1 MSAAPGE
8 LEIGR
13 EEIALLDRVLVLSI
27 DPDLVA
33 VRIYGANNE
42 KPEHAIGVSAARALR
57 IGALFIRA
65 AMRLDPSLTP
75 EVVAQLRARGGVAK

>member
-1 MSAAPGE
+1 MTE

-27 DPDLVA
+27 DSDLVA
-33 VRIYGANNE
+33 VRIYGPADE
-42 KPEHAIGVSAARALR
+42 KPEHAIGVTAARALR

-65 AMRLDPSLTP
+65 AMRLDPTMTP
-75 EVVAQLRARGGVAK
+75 DVVALRAVEGGK

>member
-1 MSAAPGE
+1 MSKSE

-13 EEIALLDRVLVLSI
+13 EEIALFDRTLVLSI
-27 DPDLVA
+27 DSDLVA
-33 VRIYGANNE
+33 VRIYGAAGE
-42 KPEHAIGVSAARALR
+42 KPERAIGVTAARALR

-75 EVVAQLRARGGVAK
+75 EIAATRALEVVK